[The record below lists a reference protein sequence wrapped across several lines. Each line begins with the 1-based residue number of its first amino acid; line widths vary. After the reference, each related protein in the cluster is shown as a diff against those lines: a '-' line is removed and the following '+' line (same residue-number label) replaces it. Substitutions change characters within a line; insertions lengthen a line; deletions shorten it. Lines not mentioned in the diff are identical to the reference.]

1 MQVFRFSVL
10 LVLLWLTNDIRDL
23 HARELTIQVAPLP
36 PYVMQGARRG
46 IACEIIERALAS
58 QGIKVKFSYTNYKRM
73 ELEVQQGLADGA
85 FAGIPVDNQQVF
97 FSDPVIEFRNIAVSL
112 RDQQFTIEKLA
123 DLSGKHVI
131 SFRYATRIL
140 GKDFA
145 ETIKSAA
152 SYFEVADQSSQLPML
167 DAQRGNVTV
176 LDYRAFIYYAHN
188 LHGKEPWQNL
198 YKQYPIF
205 KPVIGQMAF
214 NKIETRDQFNRGLKN
229 LLQSGEYAAIIN
241 NYLDN

>member
-10 LVLLWLTNDIRDL
+10 LVFLCFTNNLR
-23 HARELTIQVAPLP
+23 ASELTIQVAPLP
-36 PYVMQGARRG
+36 PYVMQGPRHG
-46 IACEIIERALAS
+46 IACDIIERALAS
-58 QGIKVKFSYTNYKRM
+58 QGIKIKFSFTNYKRM
-73 ELEVQQGLADGA
+73 ELEVVQGLADGA
-85 FAGIPVDNQQVF
+85 FAGIPTDNQQVY
-97 FSDPVIEFRNIAVSL
+97 FSDPVIEFRNIAVTL

-131 SFRYATRIL
+131 SFRYANRIL

-145 ETIKSAA
+145 ETVKKAA
-152 SYFEVADQSSQLPML
+152 SYFEVADQRSQLPML

-176 LDYRAFIYYAHN
+176 LDYRAFIYYAHH
-188 LHGKEPWQNL
+188 LHGKDLSQNL
-198 YKQYPIF
+198 YKQYAIF

-214 NKIETRDQFNRGLKN
+214 KKIEVRDQFNRGLKK

-241 NYLDN
+241 GYLDD